1 MPDEVD
7 CRLPPEVRGR
17 YASVVDSINDIA
29 HRATTLRLTPQ
40 EARLMAK
47 ALNKRLRFAW
57 RLPTD
62 ARAISPDENHWHGAA
77 PAA

>member
-1 MPDEVD
+1 
-7 CRLPPEVRGR
+7 
-17 YASVVDSINDIA
+17 
-29 HRATTLRLTPQ
+29 
-40 EARLMAK
+40 MAK
-47 ALNKRLRFAW
+47 ALNKRLRLAW